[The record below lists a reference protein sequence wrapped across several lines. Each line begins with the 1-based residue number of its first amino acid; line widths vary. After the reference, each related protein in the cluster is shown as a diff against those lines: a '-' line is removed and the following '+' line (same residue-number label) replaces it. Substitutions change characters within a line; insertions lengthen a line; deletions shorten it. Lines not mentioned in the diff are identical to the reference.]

1 LSERSSPKRQPL
13 DFGGEFFALIFVS
26 FFYVAP
32 HGSLPDSFAEE
43 TTGAWPMHVRL
54 SALAGAAV
62 IAAALFGATAQA
74 AAESVFKVGLIAP
87 LSGPFAALGDSI
99 DRGARLYE
107 KVHGKEVPSIQVIR
121 RDDAGVPDNTRRIA
135 QELIVRDGIKLLT
148 GIALSPQGF
157 ALAKIATEAKVPVA
171 LMNATTSSLTRSSPY
186 FVRFSY
192 TQWQTAYP
200 MGVWAAK
207 QGIKSAA
214 SLVADYAAGVD
225 SEAAFKKGFEENG
238 GKVTGAVRAPM
249 VTTDYLPFME
259 RIKAEKPEAVFIFV
273 NNGRMPAVAKA
284 FDDAGLREAGVKL
297 LGPGDNALDDELQ
310 NMPQEV
316 VGFIRAWKAEYGENA
331 LPNVTA
337 VSGWDTMSAIYA
349 AVAALGPEA
358 DGPALL
364 KWLSNWKA
372 TSSPRGEVSIDP
384 QTRDI
389 VQPIK
394 MNKVEMVNGK
404 PANVTFEEQ
413 APAKDPWK
421 AFNPE

>member
-1 LSERSSPKRQPL
+1 MRAGVLSLATVASI
-13 DFGGEFFALIFVS
+13 AL
-26 FFYVAP
+26 A
-32 HGSLPDSFAEE
+32 
-43 TTGAWPMHVRL
+43 L
-54 SALAGAAV
+54 SAAPRCAFADGE
-62 IAAALFGATAQA
+62 I
-74 AAESVFKVGLIAP
+74 KVGLIAP
-87 LSGPFAALGDSI
+87 LSGPFAALGEAI
-99 DRGARLYE
+99 DRGAKLYE
-107 KVHGKEVPSIQVIR
+107 KVHGKEVPAVQVIH

-135 QELIVRDGIKLLT
+135 QELIVRDGVKVLT

-157 ALAKIATEAKVPVA
+157 AIAKLATDAKVPVA

-200 MGVWAAK
+200 LGVWAAK
-207 QGIKSAA
+207 HSIKTAA
-214 SLVADYAAGVD
+214 SLVADYAAGQD

-238 GKVTGAVRAPM
+238 GKIVSAVRAPM

-273 NNGRMPAVAKA
+273 NGGRMPAVAKA
-284 FDDAGLREAGVKL
+284 FNDAGLREMGVKL

-310 NMPQEV
+310 HMPPEV
-316 VGFIRAWKAEYGENA
+316 VGFISAATYTTAGKSAGNAEIIKAWKAEFGPDS

-349 AVAALGPEA
+349 AVKELGPKA
-358 DGPALL
+358 DGQALL
-364 KWLSNWKA
+364 QYLSNWKA
-372 TSSPRGEVSIDP
+372 TNSPRGDVSIDP
-384 QTRDI
+384 KTRDI

-404 PANVTFEEQ
+404 PANVTFEEEP
-413 APAKDPWK
+413 PAGDPWK
-421 AFNPE
+421 TFNPE

>member
-1 LSERSSPKRQPL
+1 LCVTVRFSIV
-13 DFGGEFFALIFVS
+13 FA
-26 FFYVAP
+26 
-32 HGSLPDSFAEE
+32 
-43 TTGAWPMHVRL
+43 GALNDHIRREKTIGALLMRVRL
-54 SALAGAAV
+54 SALLNAAV
-62 IAAALFGATAQA
+62 VAVASFGAPTHA
-74 AAESVFKVGLIAP
+74 AAENVFKVGLIAP

-107 KVHGKEVPSIQVIR
+107 KVHGKEVPSVQVIR

-135 QELIVRDGIKLLT
+135 QELIVRDGVKVLT

-171 LMNATTSSLTRSSPY
+171 FMNATTSSLTRSSPY

-207 QGIKSAA
+207 HGIKSAA

-225 SEAAFKKGFEENG
+225 SEAAFKKGLEENG
-238 GKVTGAVRAPM
+238 GKIVGAVRAPM

-273 NNGRMPAVAKA
+273 NGGRMPAVAKA
-284 FDDAGLREAGVKL
+284 FNDAGLREAGVKL
-297 LGPGDNALDDELQ
+297 IGPGDNALDDELQ
-310 NMPQEV
+310 NMPPDV
-316 VGFIRAWKAEYGENA
+316 VGFISAATYAAASKNAGNVEFVKAWKAEYGENS

-349 AVAALGPEA
+349 AVKELGPSA
-358 DGPALL
+358 DGPAVL
-364 KWLSNWKA
+364 KFLSNWKA
-372 TSSPRGEVSIDP
+372 TSSPRGDVSIDP

-389 VQPIK
+389 VQPVK

-404 PANVTFEEQ
+404 PGNVTFEEEP
-413 APAKDPWK
+413 PAKDPWK

>member
-1 LSERSSPKRQPL
+1 MHFRLP
-13 DFGGEFFALIFVS
+13 ALLNAAAYIAVVS
-26 FFYVAP
+26 FGAP
-32 HGSLPDSFAEE
+32 GDA
-43 TTGAWPMHVRL
+43 
-54 SALAGAAV
+54 SAGDLV
-62 IAAALFGATAQA
+62 
-74 AAESVFKVGLIAP
+74 KVGLIAP
-87 LSGPFAALGDSI
+87 LSGPFSALGDSI

-107 KVHGKEVPSIQVIR
+107 KVHGKEVPAVQVIR

-135 QELIVRDGIKLLT
+135 QELIVRDGAKVLT

-207 QGIKSAA
+207 HGIKVAA
-214 SLVADYAAGVD
+214 SLVADYAAGTD

-238 GKVTGAVRAPM
+238 GKVVSAVRAPA

-259 RIKAEKPEAVFIFV
+259 RLKSEKPEAVFIFV

-284 FDDAGLREAGVKL
+284 FNDAGLREAGVKL
-297 LGPGDNALDDELQ
+297 IGPGDNALDDELP
-310 NMPQEV
+310 NMPLDV
-316 VGFIRAWKAEYGENA
+316 VGFISAATYTAASKNDGNIEFVKAWKAEYGA
-331 LPNVTA
+331 DSLPNVTA
-337 VSGWDTMSAIYA
+337 VSGWDAMSAIYA
-349 AVAALGPEA
+349 TVKELGPGA

-364 KWLSNWKA
+364 RSLSNWTG
-372 TSSPRGEVSIDP
+372 TSSPRGTVSIDP
-384 QTRDI
+384 QSRDI

-394 MNKVEMVNGK
+394 MNKVELVNGK
-404 PANVTFEEQ
+404 PANVTFEEEPPQ
-413 APAKDPWK
+413 KDPWK
-421 AFNPE
+421 MFNPE

>member
-1 LSERSSPKRQPL
+1 MR
-13 DFGGEFFALIFVS
+13 
-26 FFYVAP
+26 
-32 HGSLPDSFAEE
+32 
-43 TTGAWPMHVRL
+43 VRL
-54 SALAGAAV
+54 SALFGAAV
-62 IAAALFGATAQA
+62 VVVASLGAPAHS
-74 AAESVFKVGLIAP
+74 AAEGVLKVGLLAP
-87 LSGPFAALGDSI
+87 LSGPFAALGDSL

-107 KVHGKEVPSIQVIR
+107 KVHGKEVPSVQIIR

-135 QELIVRDGIKLLT
+135 QELIVRDGVKVIT

-200 MGVWAAK
+200 LGVWAAK
-207 QGIKSAA
+207 HGIRSAA
-214 SLVADYAAGVD
+214 ILVADYAAGID

-238 GKVTGAVRAPM
+238 GKVVGSVRAPM

-259 RIKAEKPEAVFIFV
+259 RLKTEKPEAVFIFV
-273 NNGRMPAVAKA
+273 NGGRMPSAAKA
-284 FDDAGLREAGVKL
+284 FNDAGLREAGVKL
-297 LGPGDNALDDELQ
+297 IGPGDNALDDELPH
-310 NMPQEV
+310 MPPDV
-316 VGFIRAWKAEYGENA
+316 VGFISAATYAAASKDAGNVEFVKAWKAEYGENSV
-331 LPNVTA
+331 PNVTA
-337 VSGWDTMSAIYA
+337 VSGWDTMSAIYG
-349 AVAALGPEA
+349 AVKELGPDA

-372 TSSPRGEVSIDP
+372 TSSPRGNVSIDP

-404 PANVTFEEQ
+404 PANVTFEDG

-421 AFNPE
+421 TFNPE

>member
-1 LSERSSPKRQPL
+1 MR
-13 DFGGEFFALIFVS
+13 
-26 FFYVAP
+26 
-32 HGSLPDSFAEE
+32 
-43 TTGAWPMHVRL
+43 VRL
-54 SALAGAAV
+54 SALLA
-62 IAAALFGATAQA
+62 AAALVTMASSGAPMPA
-74 AAESVFKVGLIAP
+74 AAEAVVKVGLIAP
-87 LSGPFAALGDSI
+87 LSGPFAALGESI

-107 KVHGKEVPSIQVIR
+107 KVHGKEVPSVQVIR

-135 QELIVRDGIKLLT
+135 QELIVRDGVKVLT

-157 ALAKIATEAKVPVA
+157 ALAKLATEAKVPVA
-171 LMNATTSSLTRSSPY
+171 FMNATTSSLTRSSPY

-207 QGIKSAA
+207 HGVKSAV
-214 SLVADYAAGVD
+214 SLVADYAAGTD

-238 GKVTGAVRAPM
+238 GKVVSAVRAPM

-259 RIKAEKPEAVFIFV
+259 RIKAEKPDAVFIFV

-284 FDDAGLREAGVKL
+284 FNDAGLREAGVKL
-297 LGPGDNALDDELQ
+297 IGPGDNALDDELQ
-310 NMPQEV
+310 NMPPDV
-316 VGFIRAWKAEYGENA
+316 IGFISAATYAAASKNAGNAEFVAAWKAEYGEKA

-349 AVAALGPEA
+349 AVKELGPGA
-358 DGPALL
+358 DGPAIL
-364 KWLSNWKA
+364 KQLSNWKG
-372 TSSPRGEVSIDP
+372 TSSPRGDVSIDP

-389 VQPIK
+389 VQPIR

-404 PANVTFEEQ
+404 PGNVTFEEE
-413 APAKDPWK
+413 PAQKDPWK
-421 AFNPE
+421 TFNPE

>member
-1 LSERSSPKRQPL
+1 MR
-13 DFGGEFFALIFVS
+13 
-26 FFYVAP
+26 
-32 HGSLPDSFAEE
+32 
-43 TTGAWPMHVRL
+43 VRL
-54 SALAGAAV
+54 SALLN
-62 IAAALFGATAQA
+62 AAAWIAMASLAAPTHA
-74 AAESVFKVGLIAP
+74 AAEDVFKVGLIAP

-107 KVHGKEVPSIQVIR
+107 KVHGKDVPSIQVIR

-135 QELIVRDGIKLLT
+135 QELIVRDGVKVLT

-171 LMNATTSSLTRSSPY
+171 FMNATTSSLTRSSPY

-207 QGIKSAA
+207 HGVKTAA

-238 GKVTGAVRAPM
+238 GKVVSAVRAPM

-273 NNGRMPAVAKA
+273 NGGRMPAVAKA
-284 FDDAGLREAGVKL
+284 FNDAGLREAGVKL
-297 LGPGDNALDDELQ
+297 IGPGDNALDDELQ
-310 NMPQEV
+310 TMPPEV
-316 VGFIRAWKAEYGENA
+316 VGFISAATYAAASKNAGNVEFVKAWKAEYGENS

-349 AVAALGPEA
+349 AVKELGPGA

-364 KWLSNWKA
+364 KWLSNWKG

-389 VQPIK
+389 VQPVK

-404 PANVTFEEQ
+404 PGNVTFEEE
-413 APAKDPWK
+413 APQKDPWK
-421 AFNPE
+421 TFNPE

>member
-1 LSERSSPKRQPL
+1 MR
-13 DFGGEFFALIFVS
+13 F
-26 FFYVAP
+26 
-32 HGSLPDSFAEE
+32 
-43 TTGAWPMHVRL
+43 RL
-54 SALAGAAV
+54 SALLSASAWVAVVSFGAPAGAA
-62 IAAALFGATAQA
+62 
-74 AAESVFKVGLIAP
+74 AEEVVKIGLIAP

-107 KVHGKEVPSIQVIR
+107 KVHGEEVPSIQVIR

-135 QELIVRDGIKLLT
+135 QELIVRDGVKVLT

-171 LMNATTSSLTRSSPY
+171 FMNATTSSLTRSSPY

-207 QGIKSAA
+207 HGIKVAA
-214 SLVADYAAGVD
+214 SLVADYAAGTD

-238 GKVTGAVRAPM
+238 GKVVSAVRAPM

-259 RIKAEKPEAVFIFV
+259 RLKSEKPEAVFIFV

-284 FDDAGLREAGVKL
+284 FNDAGLREAGVRL
-297 LGPGDNALDDELQ
+297 IGPGDNALDDELRT
-310 NMPQEV
+310 MPPDV
-316 VGFIRAWKAEYGENA
+316 VGFISAATYAAASKNAGNVEFVKAWKAEYGEDA

-349 AVAALGPEA
+349 AVKELGPRA
-358 DGPALL
+358 DGPAIL
-364 KWLSNWKA
+364 KSLSNWKG
-372 TSSPRGEVSIDP
+372 TNSPRGDVSIDP
-384 QTRDI
+384 QSRDI

-394 MNKVEMVNGK
+394 MNKVELVNGK
-404 PANVTFEEQ
+404 PGNVTFEEEPPQ
-413 APAKDPWK
+413 RDPWK
-421 AFNPE
+421 TFNPE

>member
-1 LSERSSPKRQPL
+1 MRFRLP
-13 DFGGEFFALIFVS
+13 ALLNAAAYIVVVS
-26 FFYVAP
+26 F
-32 HGSLPDSFAEE
+32 
-43 TTGAWPMHVRL
+43 
-54 SALAGAAV
+54 GAA
-62 IAAALFGATAQA
+62 GNA
-74 AAESVFKVGLIAP
+74 AAEDVIKVGLIAP
-87 LSGPFAALGDSI
+87 LSGPFSALGDSI

-107 KVHGKEVPSIQVIR
+107 KVHVKEAPAVQVIR

-135 QELIVRDGIKLLT
+135 QELIVREGVKVLT

-157 ALAKIATEAKVPVA
+157 ALAKLATEAKVPVA

-207 QGIKSAA
+207 HGIKVAA
-214 SLVADYAAGVD
+214 SLVADYAAGTD

-238 GKVTGAVRAPM
+238 GKVVSAVRAPA

-259 RIKAEKPEAVFIFV
+259 RLKSEKPEAVFIFV

-284 FDDAGLREAGVKL
+284 FNDAGLREAGVKL
-297 LGPGDNALDDELQ
+297 IGPGDNALDDELP
-310 NMPQEV
+310 NMPSDV
-316 VGFIRAWKAEYGENA
+316 VGFISAATYTASNKNDGNIEFVKAWKAEYGVDS

-337 VSGWDTMSAIYA
+337 VSGWDAMSAIYA
-349 AVAALGPEA
+349 AVKELGPAA

-364 KWLSNWKA
+364 KSLSNWKG
-372 TSSPRGEVSIDP
+372 TSSPRGPVSIDP
-384 QTRDI
+384 QSRDI

-394 MNKVEMVNGK
+394 MNKVELVNGK
-404 PANVTFEEQ
+404 PGNVTFEEEPPQ
-413 APAKDPWK
+413 KDPWK
-421 AFNPE
+421 TFNPE